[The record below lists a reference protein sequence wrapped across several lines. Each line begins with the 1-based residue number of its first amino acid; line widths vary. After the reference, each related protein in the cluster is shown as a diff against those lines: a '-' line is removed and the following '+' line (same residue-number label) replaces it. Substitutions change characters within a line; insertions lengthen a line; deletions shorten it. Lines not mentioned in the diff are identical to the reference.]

1 MIRYSKIRGIVFDL
15 DGTLVDSRL
24 DFDAMRLAMG
34 LPEGTPILEALSH
47 LDPARASACRAILDE
62 HELAGACRAAL
73 LPGVTPLLSALNE
86 AGIRQAIATRNSRSI
101 TQRTLENRS
110 LQVDF
115 AFTRDDGPVKPDPWA
130 ASEAC
135 RRWEL
140 PPSEVVV
147 IGDYRFDIEC
157 GRAAGC
163 HTVLLTDPADPATY
177 ANTERADLLLRSLA
191 DYERL
196 LAWLK
201 TL

>member
-1 MIRYSKIRGIVFDL
+1 MIRGIIFDL

-34 LPEGTPILEALSH
+34 LPAGTPILEALSH
-47 LDPARASACRAILDE
+47 LDPDRAGACRVILDE
-62 HELAGACRAAL
+62 HELAGASRATL
-73 LPGVTPLLSALNE
+73 LPGVAPLVMALKKAN
-86 AGIRQAIATRNSRSI
+86 IRQAIATRNSRSI
-101 TQRTLENRS
+101 TQHTLENLA

-130 ASEAC
+130 ARKAC

-140 PPSEVVV
+140 PPSEVVL

-157 GRAAGC
+157 GRTAGC
-163 HTVLLTDPADPATY
+163 HTVLLTDLADPATY